1 MDNSKFVS
9 KLQKTDQV
17 NRHNTDIGYNEVN
30 VYMSDPRGQVRELRV
45 EVARL
50 LDKKINDPSLDL
62 VNSPAITAMH
72 KLLAT
77 DGF

>member
-1 MDNSKFVS
+1 MEQNKHLHVW
-9 KLQKTDQV
+9 
-17 NRHNTDIGYNEVN
+17 
-30 VYMSDPRGQVRELRV
+30 PRGQVRELRV

>member
-1 MDNSKFVS
+1 VK
-9 KLQKTDQV
+9 
-17 NRHNTDIGYNEVN
+17 
-30 VYMSDPRGQVRELRV
+30 ELRV

-50 LDKKINDPSLDL
+50 LDRKIKEPTLDL
-62 VNSPAITAMH
+62 TVSPAITAMH